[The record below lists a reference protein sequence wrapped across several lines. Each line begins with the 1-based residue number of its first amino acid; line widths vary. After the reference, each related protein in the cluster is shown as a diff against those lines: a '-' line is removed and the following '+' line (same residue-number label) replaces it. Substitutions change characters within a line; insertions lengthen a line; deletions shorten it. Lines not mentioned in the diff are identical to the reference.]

1 MLKRD
6 LMKGVDAHCHLDFE
20 QFDNDRSEV
29 IDRSKDKLE
38 FIVNAGAN
46 LKHNKNALK
55 LANSYPDFIKAN
67 LGLHPVYTNSFGD
80 INKVKKQV
88 QENSPAA
95 IGEIGMDYHHVQK
108 KDTRKKQEEVFKE
121 MLNLAE
127 KEGQP
132 VVLHTRDA
140 EKQVL
145 KILEN
150 YSLENVF
157 LHCFNGSLDLCRNA
171 LDRNYFIGI
180 TTQVL
185 YSNHVKNIA
194 EVLDL
199 SNMVLETDS
208 PYLYRGD
215 RNEPVNVMESAKEI
229 AEIKN
234 IEKKKVLS
242 QTVENSK
249 ILFD

>member
-1 MLKRD
+1 
-6 LMKGVDAHCHLDFE
+6 MKGVDAHCHLDFE
-20 QFDNDRSEV
+20 QFDNDRSKIIEN
-29 IDRSKDKLE
+29 SKEKLE

-46 LKHNKNALK
+46 LKHNRKVLK
-55 LANSYPDFIKAN
+55 LAKSHPEFIKAN
-67 LGLHPVYTNSFGD
+67 LGLHPVYTDSFDD
-80 INKVKKQV
+80 INKIKKQI
-88 QENSPAA
+88 QESSAAA

-108 KDTRKKQEEVFKE
+108 KEMRKKQEEVFKK

-127 KEGQP
+127 EENQP

-150 YSLENVF
+150 YNLKDVF
-157 LHCFNGSLDLCRNA
+157 LHCFNGSLDLCKTA
-171 LDRNYFIGI
+171 IDRDYYIGI

-185 YSNHVKNIA
+185 YSNHVKNIS

-199 SNMVLETDS
+199 SNMILETDS

-215 RNEPVNVMESAKEI
+215 RNQPINVLESAEEIAVIKDMEKKRVLSSTVRNSKEI
-229 AEIKN
+229 
-234 IEKKKVLS
+234 
-242 QTVENSK
+242 
-249 ILFD
+249 FD